1 MMVGQQLVVEVWV
14 GGGREG
20 TIMSPWWSKTYG
32 ISGRVTHF
40 YVKSQRFSHESR
52 ILNRDLVMTCVKY
65 VNNQVQGSV
74 MLQKWNIFDTHSSI
88 ESICIV
94 FRQWYRVHSLEQ
106 CVGDTNCAAISPS
119 PTFFAHGYTYMSQ
132 LLISDP
138 PSTFFTLDRE
148 NNCCCRFTSFPSWRS
163 MAHFNSVVHLYRST
177 HRCRPTPIS
186 SRCSF
191 MLNANQYLLQ

>member
-52 ILNRDLVMTCVKY
+52 ILNRDLVMTCVYY

-74 MLQKWNIFDTHSSI
+74 MPQKWNMFDTNSSM

-94 FRQWYRVHSLEQ
+94 FRRWYRVHSLEQ
-106 CVGDTNCAAISPS
+106 CVGNTNCAEIPS
-119 PTFFAHGYTYMSQ
+119 PRLLRTWLHISVSVAH
-132 LLISDP
+132 SDP
-138 PSTFFTLDRE
+138 PSTFVTLDRV
-148 NNCCCRFTSFPSWRS
+148 NSCCCRFTSFPSWHS